1 MTNSIQFKS
10 IQFNKYM
17 QNIFC
22 KTPDGIAISWLIRQS
37 PHVVYAPPFCE
48 IPTESPPADSFVIGI
63 TMYMHNHF
71 AKHPT
76 ESLSADSFIIGIT
89 EIVTG
94 RMAFSTAGTLLNLSI
109 AISWSIHSS
118 STSRCICK
126 IILRN
131 TPDGIAIS
139 RFIHHRTASP
149 KSHPDG
155 WHSRLL
161 ILYWINQVA
170 VIAIALIVLP
180 WSSNWN

>member
-37 PHVVYAPPFCE
+37 PHVVYAKPFCE

-149 KSHPDG
+149 KS
-155 WHSRLL
+155 
-161 ILYWINQVA
+161 
-170 VIAIALIVLP
+170 
-180 WSSNWN
+180 

>member
-37 PHVVYAPPFCE
+37 PHVVYAKPFCE

-94 RMAFSTAGTLLNLSI
+94 RMAFSTAHTLLDQSSCCYCYRFDCATMILKLELRFNWIQIQNLQI
-109 AISWSIHSS
+109 KV
-118 STSRCICK
+118 CK
-126 IILRN
+126 KKYYGVILFLLIILL
-131 TPDGIAIS
+131 
-139 RFIHHRTASP
+139 FHRTASLVHASQP
-149 KSHPDG
+149 MLTMYKM
-155 WHSRLL
+155 
-161 ILYWINQVA
+161 
-170 VIAIALIVLP
+170 
-180 WSSNWN
+180 